1 MKGRDK
7 FMEVL
12 TMNKKIMFTRFMNIV
27 SMIVV
32 WLGVAQYV
40 YDGLSVYTWQS
51 QIGFAWLIYLG
62 YHFTR
67 IVVSYFR
74 PAKVVVTKN
83 RNFVT
88 FDLNK

>member
-1 MKGRDK
+1 
-7 FMEVL
+7 
-12 TMNKKIMFTRFMNIV
+12 MNKKIMFTRFMNIV
-27 SMIVV
+27 SMLLV
-32 WLGVAQYV
+32 WSMIADYV
-40 YDGLSVYTWQS
+40 YDGVSAYTWQS
-51 QIGFAWLIYLG
+51 QIGFAWLIYLA

>member
-1 MKGRDK
+1 
-7 FMEVL
+7 
-12 TMNKKIMFTRFMNIV
+12 MNKKIMFTRFMNIV

>member
-12 TMNKKIMFTRFMNIV
+12 TMNKKMMFTRIMNIISTIIV
-27 SMIVV
+27 WSMI
-32 WLGVAQYV
+32 AEYV
-40 YDGLSVYTWQS
+40 YGGLSYYTIQGRMLFVWTVYL
-51 QIGFAWLIYLG
+51 A

-67 IVVSYFR
+67 ITVSYFR
-74 PAKVVVTKN
+74 PTKVVVTKN

-88 FDLNK
+88 FDLIK

>member
-12 TMNKKIMFTRFMNIV
+12 TMNKKIMITRIMNIV
-27 SMIVV
+27 SMLLV
-32 WLGVAQYV
+32 WSMIAGYV
-40 YDGLSVYTWQS
+40 YDGLSDYTWQS
-51 QIGFAWLIYLG
+51 QIGFAWLIYLA

>member
-12 TMNKKIMFTRFMNIV
+12 TMNKKIMFTRIMNIV
-27 SMIVV
+27 SMMIA
-32 WLGVAQYV
+32 WSIIAQYV
-40 YDGLSVYTWQS
+40 YEGLSIYTWQN
-51 QIGFAWLIYLG
+51 QIGFVWLIYLT

-67 IVVSYFR
+67 IVISYFK
-74 PAKVVVTKN
+74 PTKVIVTKN

>member
-1 MKGRDK
+1 
-7 FMEVL
+7 
-12 TMNKKIMFTRFMNIV
+12 MNKKIMFTRFMNIV
-27 SMIVV
+27 SMIVT
-32 WLGVAQYV
+32 WSIIADYV
-40 YDGLSVYTWQS
+40 YDGVSAYTWQS
-51 QIGFAWLIYLG
+51 QIIFVWLMYLA

-74 PAKVVVTKN
+74 PAKVVVIKN